1 MIYDI
6 PDPQAPIRQGDI
18 FRQIPRVDLDP
29 AQLLV
34 VSDSAKQKTEVLDWL
49 KIATRAA
56 RTPALVTIRPVY
68 AIVITQ
74 DCDAGRVEDISLCEV
89 DRFDV
94 VYPAGKDAK
103 YPKRTMDLITKQSRV
118 NLKWFYLPREPKI
131 EFTAP
136 MAADFQSVLR
146 VPRAYLEKNI
156 AALRLA
162 RLNQIADEHFRERL
176 AEYFRR
182 YPYDEWYPLD
192 KAELEEYRR
201 SKPEPIQP
209 FPWQE

>member
-49 KIATRAA
+49 KIASRAA
-56 RTPALVTIRPVY
+56 RTPTLVTIRPVY

-89 DRFDV
+89 DRFDA

-118 NLKWFYLPREPKI
+118 NLKWFYLPREPRI
-131 EFTAP
+131 EFEAP

-146 VPRAYLEKNI
+146 VPRTYLEENI
-156 AALRLA
+156 AALRSA

-192 KAELEEYRR
+192 KAEFDEYRR

>member
-29 AQLLV
+29 ARLLV
-34 VSDSAKQKTEVLDWL
+34 VSDSVHQKTEVLDWL

-118 NLKWFYLPREPKI
+118 NLKWFYLPREPRI
-131 EFTAP
+131 EFEAP

-146 VPRAYLEKNI
+146 VPRTYLEENI

-192 KAELEEYRR
+192 KAEFDEYRR

>member
-1 MIYDI
+1 VIYDI

>member
-1 MIYDI
+1 MIYDF
-6 PDPQAPIRQGDI
+6 PDHQAHIRQGDI
-18 FRQIPRVDLDP
+18 LQRIPRVDLDP
-29 AQLLV
+29 ARLLV
-34 VSDSAKQKTEVLDWL
+34 MSDSPQPKTEVLDWL
-49 KIATRAA
+49 KIAARME
-56 RTPALVTIRPVY
+56 RTPALVSVRPVY

-74 DCDAGRVEDISLCEV
+74 DCDAGRVEDIALCEV

-103 YPKRTMDLITKQSRV
+103 YPKRTMDLITKQSRI
-118 NLKWFYLPREPKI
+118 NLKWFYLPREPRI
-131 EFTAP
+131 GFTVP
-136 MAADFQSVLR
+136 MAADFQSVLH
-146 VPRAYLEKNI
+146 VSRAYLEQNV
-156 AALRLA
+156 AAMRLA
-162 RLNQIADEHFRERL
+162 RLNDLADEHFRERL

-209 FPWQE
+209 YPWQV

>member
-34 VSDSAKQKTEVLDWL
+34 VSDSARQKTEVLDWL

-118 NLKWFYLPREPKI
+118 NLKWFYLPREPGI

-146 VPRAYLEKNI
+146 VPRTYLEENI

-192 KAELEEYRR
+192 KAEFEEYRR
-201 SKPEPIQP
+201 SKPESIQP

>member
-49 KIATRAA
+49 KIASRAA
-56 RTPALVTIRPVY
+56 RTPTLVTIRPVY

-118 NLKWFYLPREPKI
+118 NLKWFYLPRDPRI
-131 EFTAP
+131 EFEAP

-146 VPRAYLEKNI
+146 VPRTYLEENI

-192 KAELEEYRR
+192 KAEFDEYRR

>member
-1 MIYDI
+1 VIYDI

-49 KIATRAA
+49 KIAPRAV

-118 NLKWFYLPREPKI
+118 NLKWFYLPREPRI

-146 VPRAYLEKNI
+146 VPRSYLEENV

-162 RLNQIADEHFRERL
+162 RLNQMADEHFRERL

-192 KAELEEYRR
+192 KAEFEEYRR
-201 SKPEPIQP
+201 SKSESIQP

>member
-49 KIATRAA
+49 EIATKAV

-94 VYPAGKDAK
+94 VFPAGKDAK

-118 NLKWFYLPREPKI
+118 NLKWFYLPLEPRI

-146 VPRAYLEKNI
+146 VPRTYLEENI

-192 KAELEEYRR
+192 KAEFDEYRR
-201 SKPEPIQP
+201 GKSESIPP

>member
-49 KIATRAA
+49 KIASRAA
-56 RTPALVTIRPVY
+56 RTPTLVTIRPVY

-89 DRFDV
+89 DRFDA

-118 NLKWFYLPREPKI
+118 NLKWFYLPREPRI

-146 VPRAYLEKNI
+146 VPRTYLEENI
-156 AALRLA
+156 AALRSA

-192 KAELEEYRR
+192 KAEFDEYRR